1 MKVDR
6 QQLLEDGYIILRN
19 VIPPSEL
26 DKMRAGVETLVS
38 RQRAIWARDRK
49 PNEPSGGQWDVAAQP
64 RVILNQ
70 VVDAETA
77 YVIDFFIGENTLG
90 VAQQLTKGPKMA
102 PIVMWVMCNPIRDH
116 GPADWHR
123 DLGPH
128 KEPPLRGLQ
137 ADLLENGPGFV
148 QWNVPLYDDDVL
160 WVVPRSHRRINTEQ
174 EDLELLANS
183 RAPLSSGMPVRLR
196 AGDGVV
202 YLNALLHWGSNYS
215 AKLRRTLH
223 FGGRAFEGPNYP
235 YVFDRYWE
243 PDFTDRLPD
252 HYRETFHGFA
262 RLWSEEWDI
271 IESLFRAMIDRNAV
285 SFDDNISRLHPG
297 KNHRMVFLTM
307 LSKVAQRVRAIKA
320 SEVENDSKAS
330 AAAAPVKA
338 DVTQTMYQN
347 LSARFTAD
355 EVETIWKRFVPLDS
369 RLQSDEEQFVP
380 GFQSGPTKYNFYDMP
395 ANFDIEDLV
404 NSWA

>member
-6 QQLLEDGYIILRN
+6 QQFLEDGYLILRN
-19 VIPPSEL
+19 VIPPEDL
-26 DKMRAGVETLVS
+26 DRMRAGVETLVS

-49 PNEPSGGQWDVAAQP
+49 PGEPAGGHWDTAAQP

-70 VVDAETA
+70 VVDEETS
-77 YVIDFFIGENTLG
+77 YVIDFFTGENTLG
-90 VAQQLTKGPKMA
+90 VAQQLTQGPKMA
-102 PIVMWVMCNPIRDH
+102 PIVMWVMCSPVRDH
-116 GPADWHR
+116 GPANWHR

-128 KEPPLRGLQ
+128 KEPPLRGLE

-160 WVVPRSHRRINTEQ
+160 WVVPRSHRRINTDQ
-174 EDLELLANS
+174 EDRELLANN

-202 YLNALLHWGSNYS
+202 YINALLHWGSNYS
-215 AKLRRTLH
+215 SKLRRTLH
-223 FGGRAFEGPNYP
+223 FGGRAFGGPNYP

-243 PDFTDRLPD
+243 PDFTHSLPD
-252 HYRETFHGFA
+252 RYRDQFQGYA
-262 RLWSEEWDI
+262 DLWSKEWDAM
-271 IESLFRAMIDRNAV
+271 ESLFRAMIDRDAETFV
-285 SFDDNISRLHPG
+285 TDIGRLHPG

-307 LSKVAQRVRAIKA
+307 LSKVAQRVRALKA
-320 SEVENDSKAS
+320 AEAEADPEAK
-330 AAAAPVKA
+330 AAAAGLTA
-338 DVTQTMYQN
+338 RVTHTMYEN

-355 EVETIWKRFVPLDS
+355 EVETLWQRFVPLDS

-395 ANFDIEDLV
+395 ANFEVEDLI